1 MSLRHIATAKALKN
15 VSVLVLGYVICN
27 GGARVC
33 VCVCVSREATF
44 PCVLNLGTWSKW
56 VAMFVLQKF
65 KVLEN
70 REN

>member
-33 VCVCVSREATF
+33 VCVCV
-44 PCVLNLGTWSKW
+44 CVT
-56 VAMFVLQKF
+56 
-65 KVLEN
+65 
-70 REN
+70 